1 LRRTFLTSAEMLEVP
16 HYALKNMD
24 GISDHFIS
32 LLQINLNDLNELQKH
47 DVVLHALSI
56 HQCIK

>member
-1 LRRTFLTSAEMLEVP
+1 MLEVP